1 MLKKRKYRKTEKIH
15 EFALD
20 FSREDFKLLQ
30 NIAQSKNL
38 TVDAYCEEEIIKHLN
53 SLDWLSGSSEN

>member
-53 SLDWLSGSSEN
+53 SLD